1 MSSTRREVVFSARTD
16 EVSQKL
22 SRVQQQAEEV
32 TRESIAGAM
41 KTEQS
46 ATKVIA
52 AYEKQINLLQRMN
65 RMDAE
70 KRKNELY
77 EQRDVARS
85 KVTTVEGK
93 KDVDKEFGKKFQE
106 LAKDT
111 RSDKEGI
118 LVLRDIL
125 AAIKDGDESIV
136 DSNVDMSQ
144 QTTEQLKQIVTGG
157 GAGQKSALH
166 ELKLR
171 EIQGKGKGGGGGPSA
186 MGIMRGGVG
195 GLAALGIAGVAIGS
209 YLKLL
214 KGGWDAGRDR
224 EVGLT
229 DYSAISGQ
237 NNNFLSTY
245 TGAGR
250 GSGLYNKWMYN
261 GDGSSAQSLG
271 FGKEEYFQQL
281 TSGTRAYGGSRGVT
295 EDNNRTIQ
303 GLSLRRGLGMEQ
315 GTVNTLERLTRV
327 LDKDDT
333 AAQTTQR
340 IFSTMFGTGAFGDK
354 NTDMTRMNEL
364 AQSYAQFQEQQFTR
378 TGFTGGG
385 NEWLNVRSQ
394 LEGLGGA
401 FKRDDYAAS
410 TIQSLSGG
418 LANQGGP
425 EVQAIKMDILRKLN
439 PNMSYFE
446 LQAEMEKG
454 LGAEGFGAGMMDYVK
469 GTGGDLNSKAILMD
483 QMTGGSMN
491 KSDIIKMLKGN
502 VSLGSLGVEAET
514 KDIKLMEKAKG
525 ATSDKDAMM
534 KNMESDWDS
543 IKEAIFNISA
553 GTSGMNTALGPIL
566 KALMT
571 SY

>member
-22 SRVQQQAEEV
+22 SRVQQQAEEM

-65 RMDAE
+65 KLDSER
-70 KRKNELY
+70 RKNDLY
-77 EQRDVARS
+77 SERDDERS
-85 KVTTVEGK
+85 KATTVEGK
-93 KDVDKEFGKKFQE
+93 QDVDKKFGERFSE

-111 RSDKEGI
+111 RGDKEGI

-144 QTTEQLKQIVTGG
+144 QTTEQLKQMVTGG

-171 EIQGKGKGGGGGPSA
+171 EIQGKGKGGGGGQSA
-186 MGIMRGGVG
+186 MGLLKGGVG
-195 GLAALGIAGVAIGS
+195 GLAALGIAGVAIGGF
-209 YLKLL
+209 LKLM

-224 EVGLT
+224 EIGLS
-229 DYSAISGQ
+229 DYSAMSGQ
-237 NNNFLSTY
+237 GNDFLSKY
-245 TGAGR
+245 TNAGR
-250 GSGLYNKWMYN
+250 GSGLYNKFMYGGN
-261 GDGSSAQSLG
+261 TSAQSLG
-271 FGKEEYFQQL
+271 FSKDEYFQQI
-281 TSGTRAYGGSRGVT
+281 TSGTKAYGGSRGVT

-315 GTVNTLERLTRV
+315 GVVNTLERLTRT
-327 LDKDDT
+327 LEGDDT

-340 IFSTMFGTGAFGDK
+340 IFSTMFGTGAFGD
-354 NTDMTRMNEL
+354 NNRDMTRMNEL
-364 AQSYAQFQEQQFTR
+364 AQSYAQFQEQQFSR
-378 TGFTGGG
+378 TGLIGGG
-385 NEWLNVRSQ
+385 NEWLNVRGQ

-401 FKRDDYAAS
+401 YKRDDYAAS
-410 TIQSLSGG
+410 TIESLSGG

-425 EVQAIKMDILRKLN
+425 EVQAIKMDILRKKN
-439 PNMSYFE
+439 PKMSYFE

-454 LGAEGFGAGMMDYVK
+454 ISAEGFGEGMMDFVK
-469 GTGGDLNSKAILMD
+469 GTGGDLNSQAILMD
-483 QMTGGSMN
+483 QMTGGTMR
-491 KSDIIKMLKGN
+491 KQDILNMLKGD
-502 VSLGSLGVEAET
+502 VSLSSLGVEAET
-514 KDIKLMEKAKG
+514 KDMKLMEKARG
-525 ATSDKDAMM
+525 ATSDKDSFM
-534 KNMESDWDS
+534 KNIESDWDS
-543 IKEAIFNISA
+543 IKEAIFNIST
-553 GTSGMNTALGPIL
+553 GTTGMNNSLTPLIQ
-566 KALMT
+566 ALMA